1 MRYLGAQ
8 GVLTQPVYDTVQLAV
23 VAGGQ
28 TVSFFLVPQGGLLVA
43 GTVKNFSHT
52 NLVQAGRLEKGVEL
66 TIRAI
71 SFFVK
76 DNAGAMVSLVDYL
89 SIFNN
94 GNINMMFAGVS
105 FLRLPVSALPPSSGD
120 MFYFSNITPA
130 ATEFKMTRGVGTF
143 GNRLVLDNPMIL
155 EDQETIQI
163 DLQIAGAIAAV
174 TNVTLTLW
182 GDLTRPV
189 R

>member
-8 GVLTQPVYDTVQLAV
+8 NVATQPLYDTVRLAV

-28 TVSFFLVPQGGLLVA
+28 TVSFFTVPQGGLLAA
-43 GTVKNFSHT
+43 GVVKGFSHT
-52 NLVQAGRLEKGVEL
+52 NLIQAGRLEKGVEL

-89 SIFNN
+89 SIFNTS
-94 GNINMMFAGVS
+94 NINLQFAGVS
-105 FLRLPVSALPPSSGD
+105 FLRMPVCAVPPSAGD
-120 MFYFSNITPA
+120 TNYFSNIAPA
-130 ATEFKMTRGVGTF
+130 ATEFKLSRGAGTF
-143 GNRLVLDNPMIL
+143 GNRWILDNPMVL
-155 EDQETIQI
+155 EDQETIQV
-163 DLQIAGAIAAV
+163 DLQITGAIAAV
-174 TNVTLTLW
+174 TNVTFTLW
-182 GDLTRPV
+182 GDMTRPV